1 MGFFDRYP
9 VLKKAVANQYQAIL
23 LVGAAA
29 FSGLT
34 FSPLPLVLLAGLEL
48 MAAPFMIDRIKRRL
62 AIEKKFAERQFQTMS
77 QEQRFESLS
86 ATAKARFVRLRQ
98 FCERIQ
104 ANYKGLSPESQG
116 VLADQGTK
124 FDSIL
129 ATCLRHLWL
138 VQKYDEMIGAFNEG
152 QAKSDI
158 GKLKEQL
165 AATDVEP
172 RVREALEKNL
182 EIKTQLLQTVR
193 QNVSNRQALLAEID
207 SLESLLQLL
216 LQKSIAATD
225 AAAFS
230 LEVDDVLAR
239 AEADSAS
246 VEEMERLF
254 GDMQAISG
262 EPLLSDKIKQMTA
275 PPPPPPPF
283 RGREGGRR

>member
-1 MGFFDRYP
+1 VGLLDRYP

-23 LVGAAA
+23 VTGAVA
-29 FSGLT
+29 FSALT
-34 FSPLPLVLLAGLEL
+34 ASPLPFMLLAGIEL

-62 AIEKKFAERQFQTMS
+62 AIEKKYAERQYQTMS

-86 ATAKARFVRLRQ
+86 ASAKARFVRLRQ
-98 FCERIQ
+98 LCERIQ
-104 ANYKGLSPESQG
+104 ANYRGLSPASQEM
-116 VLADQGTK
+116 LADQDNK

-138 VQKYDEMIGAFNEG
+138 VQKYDEMVGAFSEP
-152 QAKSDI
+152 QAKADI

-165 AATDVEP
+165 AAPGVEP

-182 EIKTQLLQTVR
+182 EIKEQLLRTVR
-193 QNVSNRQALLAEID
+193 QNIANRQALLAEVD
-207 SLESLLQLL
+207 SLESLIQLL

-225 AAAFS
+225 ADAFS
-230 LEVDDVLAR
+230 LEIDDVLAR
-239 AEADSAS
+239 AEADAAS

-254 GDMQAISG
+254 GGMPEIAG
-262 EPLLSDKIKQMTA
+262 APLSPKLKQMTT